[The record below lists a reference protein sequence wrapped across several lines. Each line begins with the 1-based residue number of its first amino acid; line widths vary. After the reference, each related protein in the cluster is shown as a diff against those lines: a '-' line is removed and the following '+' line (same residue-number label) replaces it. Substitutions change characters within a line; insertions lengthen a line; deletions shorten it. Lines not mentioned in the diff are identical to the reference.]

1 MLRLFHPCPTIIC
14 EGGIWVQGVHGGEA
28 YGIGDI
34 RDIRADHVCEGCM
47 SRWEGTSMAS
57 YRAVK
62 TGAAPTAS
70 ARGENGCPA
79 ARPDT
84 AESCGGAM
92 KRVALYARVSTD
104 KQEREETI
112 ESQLDALYHA
122 VEAG

>member
-1 MLRLFHPCPTIIC
+1 
-14 EGGIWVQGVHGGEA
+14 
-28 YGIGDI
+28 
-34 RDIRADHVCEGCM
+34 M

-70 ARGENGCPA
+70 ARGENGCQS

-84 AESCGGAM
+84 AVSGGGAM
-92 KRVALYARVSTD
+92 KRAALYARVSTD

-122 VEAG
+122 VEEGAYVIPPAGVHVDGQASGRG